1 MKARSFL
8 GDVVRLSEE
17 LIDEFSP
24 MVFQIAKEYARKY
37 PMVDPFDIQQECWLW
52 FVSHPNKLRDW
63 KKLEDQ
69 KDATRLFARSL
80 RNAAHDYCVKE
91 KANVSGYETEDNF
104 WYSKQLIKI
113 LLPAAISNDWKRV
126 EKLSSE
132 VRSAKSPSES
142 GDWMAHAADVRKA
155 FQKLND
161 KDQVLVFNFY
171 VKDTEG
177 EVLHEK
183 FGEEK
188 TSANA
193 TMMQAN
199 RALNKMVKHLGGF
212 APYKEKDYRDER
224 SERSS
229 ED

>member
-1 MKARSFL
+1 M
-8 GDVVRLSEE
+8 RLTEE
-17 LIDEFSP
+17 LLDEFTP
-24 MVFQIAKEYARKY
+24 MVFQIAKEYGRKY
-37 PMVDPFDIQQECWLW
+37 QMVDAFDIQQECWLW
-52 FVSHPNKLRDW
+52 FVSHPNKVREW

-91 KANVSGYETEDNF
+91 KAARQGYETEDNF
-104 WYSKQLIKI
+104 WYTKQLIKI

-132 VRSAKSPSES
+132 VRSTKSPSES

-155 FQKLND
+155 FQKLSD
-161 KDQVLVFNFY
+161 KDRALVFAFY
-171 VKDTEG
+171 VKDADGDSLHKDFGG
-177 EVLHEK
+177 EKV
-183 FGEEK
+183 
-188 TSANA
+188 SANA

-212 APYKEKDYRDER
+212 APYTEKDYRDER
-224 SERSS
+224 TESS